1 MKRTY
6 LSLFAIFSWLLS
18 MPGSTASS
26 PLQEI
31 RICIGDLASPAEE
44 RIAGILAERLS
55 EKHGFPV
62 KVARESRVVSEIDR
76 PYLVLLGTAEHHRQI
91 SNLFST
97 AGIRP
102 LSDDD
107 PGPEGFL
114 LKRMESGKGPLLLAA
129 GVDTRGVLYA
139 AGEILRQAERRDNS
153 AVWPESLEIRT
164 APAFELRGTQIGQSG
179 VAREKAKV
187 RPWTEKEMQRA
198 ILDYALAGLN
208 TLQVSETN
216 LKENDPLYAFLK
228 SFGIKTLLAYTP
240 NSGAGPP
247 AWQASESIGRSGY
260 LCPSAPEAR
269 KALLKKCEE
278 TFRSLV
284 HVDYVRLV
292 GGDGGGCECDRCR
305 PYGKTFILL
314 CEEMAE
320 IIHASHPL
328 AQIFITNQKFDNAGD
343 LAIFRYLQEKPRPWL
358 RAICYGPGSD
368 AMSWQPGHRQ
378 THRMDLFRYPGF
390 GPFDRYL
397 KEILHQLPPEQDIV
411 FYNELTHWRYSQY
424 GYIQMYP
431 RADTDGNQPPWW
443 NHFIYE
449 RRPDSFL
456 TMVYDRL
463 TFFAWPR
470 YYYWVFQQTL
480 RYGIGDCTHS
490 SGTQDHFNQWM
501 WQRLLWAPQRSLPSV
516 MEEYVRTWFGKDS
529 APEMSEAIFQL
540 ESNLEEKPG
549 EPLPVK
555 EGIDIFY
562 RLVKR
567 AGNRMSL
574 SERERNWLW
583 QEFMQKAALD
593 KYIQC
598 QVRRQ
603 IDLQQRIE
611 GVVRDAFKGQG
622 QEGKLSLARK
632 WLQSPWEETREMQ
645 TLRGEAEYWGEAS
658 NRWNGVRSEGL
669 YNLKHDYIGLGWLD
683 RQLQRASAASGEER
697 KELLQAIFDYE
708 NPGEGGFYDN
718 CGTFNRAPH
727 LIHGYPYDHGQP
739 YVAPMLSEG
748 NRPSQRSMHYTQD
761 EEEGVVFRYTG
772 LDPSA
777 SYRVRFT
784 LVRPWYQE
792 RYLTRMN
799 QKSQS
804 IYADDRLLAKDLELP
819 LQMSDFFTF
828 DIPGEVTR
836 DGRLTLR
843 LQKSADVAAGSRTDR
858 EVWRNT
864 GGWGTIVSEVWLMK
878 K

>member
-1 MKRTY
+1 
-6 LSLFAIFSWLLS
+6 
-18 MPGSTASS
+18 MPGSTASA
-26 PLQEI
+26 PPQEI

-44 RIAGILAERLS
+44 KIAGILAERLS

-62 KVARESRVVSEIDR
+62 KVERESRAVSGTDR
-76 PYLVLLGTAEHHRQI
+76 PFLVLLGTPEHHRQI
-91 SNLFST
+91 STLFST

-102 LSDDD
+102 LSDYD

-114 LKRMESGKGPLLLAA
+114 LKRMETGKGPLLLAA

-153 AVWPESLEIRT
+153 AVWPDSLEIRT

-208 TLQVSETN
+208 TLQVGETN
-216 LKENDPLYAFLK
+216 LKENDPLYTFLK

-260 LCPSAPEAR
+260 LCPSIPEAR

-278 TFRSLV
+278 TFRSLA

-320 IIHASHPL
+320 IIHASHPH
-328 AQIFITNQKFDNAGD
+328 AQIFISNQKFDNAGD

-449 RRPDSFL
+449 RRPDAFL

-516 MEEYVRTWFGKDS
+516 TEEYARTWFGKAS
-529 APEMSEAIFQL
+529 ASEMAEAIFQL

-549 EPLPVK
+549 EPLPAK

-562 RLVKR
+562 RLVKQ
-567 AGNRMSL
+567 AGNRMSPP
-574 SERERNWLW
+574 ERERNWLW

-611 GVVRDAFKGQG
+611 GVVRDAFKSQG

-632 WLQSPWEETREMQ
+632 WLQSPWEETQEMQ

-669 YNLKHDYIGLGWLD
+669 YNLKHDYVGLGWLD

-697 KELLQAIFDYE
+697 KELLQAIVDYE

-748 NRPSQRSMHYTQD
+748 NRPSQRSMHFTQD

-772 LDPSA
+772 LDPNA

-792 RYLTRMN
+792 RYLSRMN

-843 LQKSADVAAGSRTDR
+843 LQKSANVAAGSRMDR